1 MSNIIDILTDDRF
14 KMNENDNAA
23 VASSLAAIEKVF
35 NEISKKTADDVTT
48 NDMKQLVGALQNF
61 SGTVNNKNA
70 LVVDGT
76 NILDVAN
83 ILGRKVAAKEKYNA
97 EQSQQQQQQ
106 GQQQAQ
112 PEKSQQNNTQSE
124 SGQQSNA
131 QPTEETPVTKADASA
146 ILKHLNST
154 KDILEKKL
162 NSQKN
167 EKVKE
172 FLNEVIKG
180 IDEAIN
186 AAKELN
192 GEVNNNSTPSN

>member
-1 MSNIIDILTDDRF
+1 MSNIIDILIDDRF

-23 VASSLAAIEKVF
+23 AAKSLEAIEKVF

-61 SGTVNNKNA
+61 SGTVNDKNA

-97 EQSQQQQQQ
+97 EQSNQQQQ

-112 PEKSQQNNTQSE
+112 PEKAQQNNTQSE
-124 SGQQSNA
+124 NGQQSNA

-146 ILKHLNST
+146 ILKHLNNT
-154 KDILEKKL
+154 KDILVKKL

-172 FLNEVIKG
+172 FLNEVIIG

>member
-23 VASSLAAIEKVF
+23 VASSLEAIEKIF
-35 NEISKKTADDVTT
+35 NEISKKTAADVTVD
-48 NDMKQLVGALQNF
+48 DMKQIVGALQNF
-61 SGTVNNKNA
+61 RGTANDKNV
-70 LVVDGT
+70 LVIDGT

-83 ILGRKVAAKEKYNA
+83 ILGKKVAAKEKYNA
-97 EQSQQQQQQ
+97 EQSQQQQSQQQ

-112 PEKSQQNNTQSE
+112 PENAQQNNTQP
-124 SGQQSNA
+124 A
-131 QPTEETPVTKADASA
+131 EETPVTKADASA

-167 EKVKE
+167 DNVKK
-172 FLNEVIKG
+172 FLNEVING
-180 IDEAIN
+180 INEAIN
-186 AAKELN
+186 AANALN
-192 GEVNNNSTPSN
+192 GEVK

>member
-1 MSNIIDILTDDRF
+1 MSDIIDILIDNRF
-14 KMNENDNAA
+14 KIHENDNAA
-23 VASSLAAIEKVF
+23 AVKSLKAIEKVF
-35 NEISKKTADDVTT
+35 NEISKKTAEDVTT
-48 NDMKQLVGALQNF
+48 NDIKQIIGALQNN
-61 SGTVNNKNA
+61 SGIVKNKNV
-70 LVVDGT
+70 LIVDGT

-83 ILGRKVAAKEKYNA
+83 ILGRKVAAREKFNA
-97 EQSQQQQQQ
+97 EQNQQQ
-106 GQQQAQ
+106 
-112 PEKSQQNNTQSE
+112 NTQQVQSE
-124 SGQQSNA
+124 NDKDVDLK
-131 QPTEETPVTKADASA
+131 TPVTKADASA

-172 FLNEVIKG
+172 FLNEVIEG
-180 IDEAIN
+180 INNAIN

>member
-14 KMNENDNAA
+14 KMNENGNAA
-23 VASSLAAIEKVF
+23 AAKSLEAIEKIF
-35 NEISKKTADDVTT
+35 NKISKKTAGDVTT

-61 SGTVNNKNA
+61 SGTVNDKNA

-97 EQSQQQQQQ
+97 EQSQQQQSQ
-106 GQQQAQ
+106 QQQAQ
-112 PEKSQQNNTQSE
+112 PEKAQQNNTQSE
-124 SGQQSNA
+124 NEPQSNA

-154 KDILEKKL
+154 KDILVKKL

-172 FLNEVIKG
+172 FLNEVIIG
-180 IDEAIN
+180 IDNAIN